1 MVGVIVGCT
10 LAAVV
15 VLFILALVLNA
26 VLVRGKRKT
35 KKEPRVGATETEN
48 EVYARKLSRMIACKT
63 VYTTDGKYAEEFKKF
78 YEVLEENFPGLKAK
92 AVKHS
97 FNGALLYEIKGVN
110 ATKNVLLMSH
120 HDVVLDEGEWEKPAF
135 EGIMEDGIVYG
146 RGTIDTKT
154 PLFAELQATEELLNE
169 GYEFNGI
176 NLYIASSNNEEVAGR
191 GIDDV
196 LAYVKAEKLRFDVV
210 LDEGGAITEKMMP
223 GVKEKSAMVA
233 VHEKGRHRYVCT
245 AEKLVKGHVGLNPT
259 KDNPVERMSA
269 FITEVKKSK
278 IFKKKFESE
287 VVGTFKTHAPYMPFA
302 LRLIMANFSLF
313 KGVLKNVLGLVSPV
327 VEAMLSTTLSFQ
339 KIVTEGDKV
348 KVEAFFRCLR
358 EETFLEELKEFEKIA
373 KKYGVSVEQT
383 ERDYCVPSSSDTPQ
397 FERLKKVLNRNFP
410 DVIVSPF
417 LLTAGT
423 DARKLGDVSDCIL
436 RFAPIDLDSK
446 QYASIHNPNEHIKI
460 KNVGE
465 CVKFY
470 KDFILSYELV

>member
-10 LAAVV
+10 LSAVV
-15 VLFILALVLNA
+15 VLFILALVLKA
-26 VLVRGKRKT
+26 ILVTGKRQT
-35 KKEPRVGATETEN
+35 KNEPRVGATESEN
-48 EVYARKLSRMIACKT
+48 EAYARKLSKMIACKT
-63 VYTTDGKYAEEFKKF
+63 VYVEDGKYAEEFKKF
-78 YEVLEENFPGLKAK
+78 YEVLEQNFPTLTSK

-97 FNGALLYEIKGVN
+97 FNGAFLYEIKGVN

-120 HDVVLDEGEWEKPAF
+120 HDVVEDEGEWSKPAF
-135 EGIMEDGIVYG
+135 EGIIEDGVVFG

-191 GIDDV
+191 GIDDI
-196 LAYVKAEKLRFDVV
+196 LAYMKAEKLRFDVV

-259 KDNPVERMSA
+259 KDNPVERLSQ
-269 FITEVKKSK
+269 FIAEVKKSK
-278 IFKKKFESE
+278 IFKKKFELE
-287 VVGTFKTHAPYMPFA
+287 VEGTFKAHAPYMPFV
-302 LRLIMANFSLF
+302 LRLVMANFNLF
-313 KGVLKNVLGLVSPV
+313 KGLLKNILGLVSPV
-327 VEAMLSTTLSFQ
+327 VEAMLSTTLTFQ
-339 KIVTEGDKV
+339 KIRTEGDKV

-358 EETFLEELKEFEKIA
+358 EETFLEEFKEFEKIA
-373 KKYGVSVEQT
+373 EKYGVSVEQT

-397 FERLKKVLNRNFP
+397 FERLKSILNRNFP

-423 DARKLGDVSDCIL
+423 DARKLGEVSDCIL

-446 QYASIHNPNEHIKI
+446 QYASIHNPDEHIKV

-470 KDFILSYELV
+470 KSFILSYELA